1 MEPSYEN
8 MKKLMEYIHKDFEI
22 LAGNEVG
29 PSHSSWQD
37 VAGTAACSL
46 KNLAALVEAS
56 RVRGSFVTFPC
67 FSEIPHE
74 PSEAG

>member
-1 MEPSYEN
+1 MQPTYEN

-29 PSHSSWQD
+29 PSRNTWQD

-67 FSEIPHE
+67 FSDIPRD
-74 PSEAG
+74 SQRS